1 MMARAEQ
8 QRKLM
13 SNAKKLT
20 SKAAPPAL
28 LNQIADDESIDEA
41 ATMAEDQS
49 QE

>member
-13 SNAKKLT
+13 SNAKKVT
-20 SKAAPPAL
+20 SKAAPAI
-28 LNQIADDESIDEA
+28 LNQIADDESTDEA
-41 ATMAEDQS
+41 ATMLEDQS